1 MLNDIGTSVESDDDS
16 GEAAMPTK
24 HARAGQAGA
33 WYAERDRLVGL
44 AYRMLGSVFEAEEV
58 VQEAFLRLYR
68 SAAVEDPRPWLTTV
82 VSRLC
87 LDQLGSAR
95 SQREVYVGQW
105 LPEPMFTQPG
115 PQDEVALAE
124 SVSTALLV
132 MLETLSPLERV
143 VFVLREAF
151 ALEYGEI
158 AVVVGRSPTAVRQL
172 ASRARRHVQ
181 QRRPR
186 FEADA
191 AQRERVAC
199 AFLAACG
206 GGDLGGLVAVLDP
219 QVVLRSDGGGKV
231 PAAPHP
237 ISGGLRVARAILGL
251 LRLVPSEVAALGVPV
266 NGTLGLVYRY
276 QPGGRLFAVVSLDVA
291 GGRVVGVNLQANP
304 DKLERL
310 RLPDTADPTDIR
322 R

>member
-1 MLNDIGTSVESDDDS
+1 VLNDIGTSVESDDDS

-68 SAAVEDPRPWLTTV
+68 SAAVEDPGPWLTTV

-158 AVVVGRSPTAVRQL
+158 AVVVGRSPTAVR
-172 ASRARRHVQ
+172 
-181 QRRPR
+181 
-186 FEADA
+186 
-191 AQRERVAC
+191 
-199 AFLAACG
+199 
-206 GGDLGGLVAVLDP
+206 
-219 QVVLRSDGGGKV
+219 
-231 PAAPHP
+231 
-237 ISGGLRVARAILGL
+237 
-251 LRLVPSEVAALGVPV
+251 
-266 NGTLGLVYRY
+266 
-276 QPGGRLFAVVSLDVA
+276 
-291 GGRVVGVNLQANP
+291 
-304 DKLERL
+304 
-310 RLPDTADPTDIR
+310 
-322 R
+322 